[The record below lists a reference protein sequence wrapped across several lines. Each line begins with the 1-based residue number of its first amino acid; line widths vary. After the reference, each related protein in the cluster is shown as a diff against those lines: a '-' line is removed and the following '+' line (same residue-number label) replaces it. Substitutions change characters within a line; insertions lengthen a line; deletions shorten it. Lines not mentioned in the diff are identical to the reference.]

1 MRDDLRR
8 TLGVQ
13 AVRVVPSIPNTSFIG
28 LEVPNP
34 VRETVRLKEI
44 LESKAFRESTAPLT
58 LALGK
63 DIGGKAFVIDLAK
76 MPHLLVA
83 GTTGSGKSVG
93 INAMIL
99 SMLYRNSPA
108 DLRLVLIDPKMLE
121 FSLYNGIP
129 HLLCPVVTDMNKAAS
144 ALKWLTREMDRRYAV
159 MSRMGV
165 RHFNN
170 YNEKIRRAAENGE
183 TIPDP
188 LQSPEDPVQKPL
200 EVWPF
205 IVCIVDE
212 LADLMLTNRK
222 EVEGEITRLTQK
234 ARAAGIHLIIANF
247 VKRLG

>member
-1 MRDDLRR
+1 
-8 TLGVQ
+8 
-13 AVRVVPSIPNTSFIG
+13 
-28 LEVPNP
+28 
-34 VRETVRLKEI
+34 
-44 LESKAFRESTAPLT
+44 
-58 LALGK
+58 
-63 DIGGKAFVIDLAK
+63 
-76 MPHLLVA
+76 
-83 GTTGSGKSVG
+83 
-93 INAMIL
+93 MIL

-188 LQSPEDPVQKPL
+188 LQSPEDPFRNRSRSGPSSSASSTNSRTSCSRTARRSRARSPDSRRRPVQQA
-200 EVWPF
+200 F
-205 IVCIVDE
+205 I
-212 LADLMLTNRK
+212 
-222 EVEGEITRLTQK
+222 
-234 ARAAGIHLIIANF
+234 
-247 VKRLG
+247 